1 MVLTGLIAK
10 HFYGITY
17 IIGGMERSSKLY
29 REAYENV
36 KRECAAEDGTIQE
49 GIGPLPIVGSGIDQP
64 DHITSLGLLFAVSRR
79 NMEPYRQQVLMV
91 LVASAEQS
99 GGHGAEVKLKVGRV
113 RWCLDPMDDNLPPVL
128 LHSVSINLSM
138 DGSKT
143 STKSR

>member
-64 DHITSLGLLFAVSRR
+64 DHITSWDCCLPCHVEIWSRT
-79 NMEPYRQQVLMV
+79 
-91 LVASAEQS
+91 
-99 GGHGAEVKLKVGRV
+99 
-113 RWCLDPMDDNLPPVL
+113 
-128 LHSVSINLSM
+128 
-138 DGSKT
+138 GSKF
-143 STKSR
+143 